1 MPAPAKKPTARRN
14 RILSGVTLLLDKKQ
28 SMPEEPLLTEWT
40 YSPVPAVEEAVNA
53 IRLRHIPLA
62 PTGLAPTLRML
73 EKLGNP
79 HLKMP
84 PVFHVAG
91 TNGKGSTLAFLQA
104 IFEAGGLTVH
114 KFISPHLVRFEERIM
129 IAGKL
134 IEPGH
139 LLNLIAECETA
150 SRDEP
155 VSFFEFFTCLA
166 FLAWS
171 RTPADA
177 LLLETGMGGT
187 FDATNVVPKSIA
199 MLTRISFDHTR
210 LLGTTLPEIA
220 ANKAGIIKENCP
232 VVIAPQIGEGVM
244 GIFLE
249 KADAENA
256 TVSLAGRD
264 WMTADHGA
272 TFRYDGKVFKGEL
285 PRPQLV
291 GAHQVINAGT
301 AIAAIEASP
310 FSHLATESILS
321 RAMQNVEWQ
330 GRFQQ
335 LKKGSLAALLPA
347 GWELWVDGAHND
359 SGAEVLV
366 EQANAW
372 GNDKPLHIITGFKR
386 RKEPDTFYLKFAD
399 LPRTITAVDGQIDAP
414 MVSAD
419 ELCDYLAKSGFKD
432 ARPAPNLESALQSLA
447 FQFDTPQRIIITGS
461 LYLVGH
467 ALKINNA

>member
-1 MPAPAKKPTARRN
+1 M
-14 RILSGVTLLLDKKQ
+14 LDKKQ
-28 SMPEEPLLTEWT
+28 PAPDAHLLTEWT
-40 YSPVPAVEEAVNA
+40 YSPVPALEQAINA
-53 IRLRHIPLA
+53 IRLRHVPLA
-62 PTGLAPTLRML
+62 PTGLEPTQRML

-91 TNGKGSTLAFLQA
+91 TNGKGSSLAFLQA
-104 IFEAGGLTVH
+104 IFEAGGLSVH

-134 IEPGH
+134 IEPDY
-139 LLNLIAECETA
+139 LLDLIAECEAA

-155 VSFFEFFTCLA
+155 VSFFEFFTCLG

-171 RTPADA
+171 RTSADA

-187 FDATNVVPKSIA
+187 YDATNVVEKSVA
-199 MLTRISFDHTR
+199 LLTRISFDHTR
-210 LLGTTLPEIA
+210 LLGNTLPEIA
-220 ANKAGIIKENCP
+220 ANKAGIIKKDCQA
-232 VVIAPQIGEGVM
+232 VIAPQSGDGVLE
-244 GIFLE
+244 IFLD
-249 KADAENA
+249 KAKAENA
-256 TVSLAGRD
+256 GVSLAGRD
-264 WMTADHGA
+264 WTFADRGA
-272 TFRYDGKVFKGEL
+272 TFRYDGRVFRGEL

-291 GAHQVINAGT
+291 GAHQIINAAT
-301 AIAAIEASP
+301 AIAAIESSA
-310 FSHLATESILS
+310 FAHLATHDMLS
-321 RAMQNVEWQ
+321 RAMRNVEWQ

-335 LKKGSLAALLPA
+335 LKKGMLADQLPE

-366 EQANAW
+366 GQAKAW
-372 GNDKPLHIITGFKR
+372 GADKPLHIITGFKR
-386 RKEPDTFYLKFAD
+386 RKEPDTFYLKFAH

-414 MVSAD
+414 MVSAG
-419 ELCDYLAKSGFKD
+419 ELRDCLAKSGFAD
-432 ARPAPNLESALQSLA
+432 ARTAPNLESAIQSLA
-447 FQFDTPQRIIITGS
+447 FQFAPPQRIIITGS

>member
-1 MPAPAKKPTARRN
+1 M
-14 RILSGVTLLLDKKQ
+14 LDKKQ
-28 SMPEEPLLTEWT
+28 PTPDAPLLTEWT
-40 YSPVPAVEEAVNA
+40 YSPVPALEQAINA
-53 IRLRHIPLA
+53 IRLRHVPLA
-62 PTGLAPTLRML
+62 PTGLEPTRRML

-91 TNGKGSTLAFLQA
+91 TNGKGSSLAFLQA
-104 IFEAGGLTVH
+104 IFEAAGLKVH

-134 IEPGH
+134 IEPDY
-139 LLNLIAECETA
+139 LLDLIAECEAA

-155 VSFFEFFTCLA
+155 VSFFEFFTCLG

-187 FDATNVVPKSIA
+187 YDATNVVEKSVA
-199 MLTRISFDHTR
+199 LLTRISFDHTR
-210 LLGTTLPEIA
+210 LLGKTLPEIA
-220 ANKAGIIKENCP
+220 ANKAGIIKKNCP
-232 VVIAPQIGEGVM
+232 AVIAPQSGEGVLD
-244 GIFLE
+244 IFLD
-249 KADAENA
+249 KAKSENA
-256 TVSLAGRD
+256 AASIAGRD
-264 WMTADHGA
+264 WIFADHGA
-272 TFRYDGKVFKGEL
+272 TFSYSGKLFKGEL

-291 GAHQVINAGT
+291 GAHQVINAST
-301 AIAAIEASP
+301 AIAAIESSA
-310 FSHLATESILS
+310 FAHLATQEILS

-335 LKKGSLAALLPA
+335 LKKGALAELLPQ

-366 EQANAW
+366 EQAKAW
-372 GNDKPLHIITGFKR
+372 EPEKPLHIITGFKR
-386 RKEPDTFYLKFAD
+386 KKEPDTFYLKFAD

-414 MVSAD
+414 MVSAA

-432 ARPAPNLESALQSLA
+432 ARTAPNLESAIQSLA
-447 FQFDTPQRIIITGS
+447 FQFATPQRIIITGS

-467 ALKINNA
+467 ALKINNP

>member
-1 MPAPAKKPTARRN
+1 M
-14 RILSGVTLLLDKKQ
+14 LDKKQ
-28 SMPEEPLLTEWT
+28 VSPEVPLLSDWT
-40 YSPVPAVEEAVNA
+40 YSPVAALEHAINA

-62 PTGLAPTLRML
+62 PTGLQPTLRML

-79 HLKMP
+79 HRKLP

-91 TNGKGSTLAFLQA
+91 TNGKGSSLAFLQA

-134 IEPGH
+134 IEPDH
-139 LLNLIAECETA
+139 LLDLIAECETA

-155 VSFFEFFTCLA
+155 VSFFEFFTCLS

-171 RTPADA
+171 RSSADA
-177 LLLETGMGGT
+177 VLLETGLGGM
-187 FDATNVVPKSIA
+187 FDSTNVVEKSVA
-199 MLTRISFDHTR
+199 MLTRISFDHMR
-210 LLGTTLPEIA
+210 LLGDTLPEIA
-220 ANKAGIIKENCP
+220 SQKAGIIKQGCP
-232 VVIAPQIGEGVM
+232 VVIAPQIGEGVLD
-244 GIFLE
+244 IFLE
-249 KADAENA
+249 KAKSENA
-256 TVSLAGRD
+256 DVSLAGRD
-264 WMTADHGA
+264 WTIADHGA
-272 TFRYDGKVFKGEL
+272 TFRYDGKIFKGAL
-285 PRPQLV
+285 PRPQLI

-301 AIAAIEASP
+301 AIAAIESSR
-310 FSHLATESILS
+310 FSHLATADILS

-335 LKKGSLAALLPA
+335 LKKGTLAALLPA

-366 EQANAW
+366 EQAKAW
-372 GNDKPLHIITGFKR
+372 GGEKPLHIITGFKR
-386 RKEPDTFYLKFAD
+386 KKEPDTFYLKFAG

-414 MVSAD
+414 MVSAG
-419 ELCDYLAKSGFKD
+419 ELCDYLAKSGFAD
-432 ARPAPNLESALQSLA
+432 ARPAPNLESAIQSLA
-447 FQFDTPQRIIITGS
+447 FQFATPQRIIITGS